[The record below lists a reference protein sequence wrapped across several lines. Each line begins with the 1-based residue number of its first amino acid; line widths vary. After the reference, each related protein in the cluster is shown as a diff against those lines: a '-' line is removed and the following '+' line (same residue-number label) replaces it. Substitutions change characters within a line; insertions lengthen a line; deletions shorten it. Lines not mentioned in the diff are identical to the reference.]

1 MNKAQHLLARAG
13 GVALGL
19 AAPLI
24 TFAQSRENPF
34 NRSQN
39 LLNNTRTASGVTGG
53 SDLPT
58 IIGSLI
64 NVVLGFLG
72 IVLLLRVACWFSLD
86 DGWWRRK
93 TSQNRK
99 DMIRDAV
106 IGPSSSSPGSP
117 FRTSSFN
124 SSFRSLRPSRTFL
137 SPRSELQKHL
147 LGAFVCERGRYSD
160 RR

>member
-72 IVLLLRVACWFSLD
+72 IVLLFYVLRAGFLWMTAGGDEKQV
-86 DGWWRRK
+86 K
-93 TSQNRK
+93 TAK
-99 DMIRDAV
+99 DMIRD
-106 IGPSSSSPGSP
+106 
-117 FRTSSFN
+117 
-124 SSFRSLRPSRTFL
+124 LKL
-137 SPRSELQKHL
+137 SYNKARQATITKEIRAIVG
-147 LGAFVCERGRYSD
+147 GAEALNN
-160 RR
+160 

>member
-72 IVLLLRVACWFSLD
+72 IVLLFYVLRAGFLWMTAGGDEKQV
-86 DGWWRRK
+86 K
-93 TSQNRK
+93 TAK

-106 IGPSSSSPGSP
+106 IGLVVIIAGFAISN
-117 FRTSSFN
+117 FVLQQLVQVTS
-124 SSFRSLRPSRTFL
+124 T
-137 SPRSELQKHL
+137 
-147 LGAFVCERGRYSD
+147 
-160 RR
+160 

>member
-1 MNKAQHLLARAG
+1 MNKAQRLLARAG

-34 NRSQN
+34 NRSAN

-72 IVLLLRVACWFSLD
+72 IVLLFYVLRAGFLWMTAGGDEKQV
-86 DGWWRRK
+86 K
-93 TSQNRK
+93 TAK

-106 IGPSSSSPGSP
+106 IGLVVIIAGFAISN
-117 FRTSSFN
+117 FVLQQLVTVTS
-124 SSFRSLRPSRTFL
+124 T
-137 SPRSELQKHL
+137 
-147 LGAFVCERGRYSD
+147 
-160 RR
+160 